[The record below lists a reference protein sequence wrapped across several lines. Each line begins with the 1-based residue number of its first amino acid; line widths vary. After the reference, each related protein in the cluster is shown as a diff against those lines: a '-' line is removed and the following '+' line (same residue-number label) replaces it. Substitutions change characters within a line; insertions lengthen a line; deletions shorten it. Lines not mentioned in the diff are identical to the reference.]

1 MPPVPILTIQT
12 GSRSGEAV
20 PFDRT
25 IVVGR
30 ASSADVVLDDTTVSR
45 RHAVFTW
52 ANDEC
57 MIEDLQTGNGT
68 FVNSK
73 RLKAPVMLKDGD
85 EVRLGRVVVK
95 YTGVASATMPIPVR
109 PATQE
114 ARVALVE
121 GEEGG
126 SPIMVA
132 LDAEASG
139 ASQLRRTD
147 PQRLLSSVTKRLEL
161 MNDLSGDLGQTF
173 DDAALFDTVMRR
185 LFDVLPQ
192 AERGIVLVKEEGTG
206 ELVPR
211 IARSRSGQA
220 TDDIKA
226 SRTLLNEVVSRRQG
240 ILSIDTSGD
249 SRFNQSESL
258 IDLKIRNVI
267 CVPMLAYD
275 EVYGVIQVD
284 SSKIVQPF
292 DEGDV
297 SLVLAVAR
305 QLALAMAVARMHS
318 RLLEQELFHRD
329 LVLAR
334 KIQQRFLPSRP
345 PDVVGF
351 DFAVD
356 YTPALAVGGDY
367 YDFLELGEGT
377 IGIAVGDVSGKGV
390 SAALYVAK
398 LGTELR
404 YNAVG
409 QTEPGEILRRLNLNL
424 ARDNEEGMFVTLALV
439 ILEPRFGRL
448 KVANAGHLVP
458 LVREARG
465 RVEPLESPSNS
476 PLGVREDDTFEQ
488 RTYELDRGDVVVLY
502 TDGVTEAQDR
512 TKALYGDDRLL
523 KAIAESPGTAP
534 GVKDGV
540 LASVRAYL
548 SGEAQNDDITVVTV
562 AVK

>member
-1 MPPVPILTIQT
+1 MPILTIQN

-25 IVVGR
+25 VVVGR
-30 ASSADVVLDDTTVSR
+30 GSTADVILDDTTVSR
-45 RHAVFTW
+45 RHAVLTW

-57 MIEDLQTGNGT
+57 MVEDLQTQNGT
-68 FVNSK
+68 FVNGK

-85 EVRLGRVVVK
+85 ELRLGRVLVK
-95 YTGVASATMPIPVR
+95 YTGVASATMPIPAR
-109 PATQE
+109 PSTQE

-121 GEEGG
+121 GEG
-126 SPIMVA
+126 SAPIMVA
-132 LDAEASG
+132 LDAESSG
-139 ASQLRRTD
+139 SAQLRRTD
-147 PQRLLSSVTKRLEL
+147 PQRLLASVTKRLEL

-173 DDAALFDTVMRR
+173 DDATLFDTVMRR

-220 TDDIKA
+220 ADDIKA
-226 SRTLLNEVVSRRQG
+226 SRTLLNEVVTRRQG
-240 ILSIDTSGD
+240 ILSIDTKGD
-249 SRFNQSESL
+249 AWFKESESL

-267 CVPMLAYD
+267 VVPMLAYD

-318 RLLEQELFHRD
+318 RMLEQELFHRD
-329 LVLAR
+329 LSLAR

-345 PDVVGF
+345 PDVTGF
-351 DFAVD
+351 DFSYD

-367 YDFLELGEGT
+367 YDFLELPEGA

-409 QTEPGEILRRLNLNL
+409 QTEPSEILRRLNATL

-439 ILEPRFGRL
+439 TLEPRFGRL

-512 TKALYGDDRLL
+512 AKALYGEERLVQ
-523 KAIAESPGTAP
+523 AIARAPGTAP
-534 GVKDGV
+534 GVRDAV
-540 LASVRAYL
+540 LKSVKEYFD
-548 SGEAQNDDITVVTV
+548 GEAQNDDITVVTV